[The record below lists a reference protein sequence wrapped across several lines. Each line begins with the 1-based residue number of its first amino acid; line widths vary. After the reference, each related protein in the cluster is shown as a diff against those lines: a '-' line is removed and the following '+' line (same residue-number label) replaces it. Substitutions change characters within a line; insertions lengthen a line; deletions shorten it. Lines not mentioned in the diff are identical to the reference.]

1 MPLLRLYVQSPDGTK
16 SGYLC
21 FERTYQT
28 AFSGQAAPNDQWET
42 DNIVAGNY
50 RLWSTGN
57 LPNAGTYYSDSIDLS
72 NWQSTYGNYKVLGV
86 GAGCGSGWGSFASGA
101 VDDIT
106 FGFNGA
112 STTYNFEVVPEPGT
126 LALLAAFGL
135 TALGAA
141 WMRRRRS
148 AN

>member
-1 MPLLRLYVQSPDGTK
+1 M
-16 SGYLC
+16 
-21 FERTYQT
+21 
-28 AFSGQAAPNDQWET
+28 
-42 DNIVAGNY
+42 
-50 RLWSTGN
+50 TGN
-57 LPNAGTYYSDSIDLS
+57 LPNAGTYYSNSIDLS
-72 NWQSTYGNYKVLGV
+72 NWQSTYGNYNVLGV
-86 GAGCGSGWGSFASGA
+86 SAGCGSGWGSFSGA